1 MKYKIN
7 KKNKTQK
14 IFLKNIKS
22 KLNYKNNNKTKKKNK
37 NKKIIYKNTK
47 YGGANSTANLTNKHK
62 KITGYFTNLWT
73 NICKATKVCTNL
85 AGQTQ
90 EMVSNLTQ
98 GVTDGTYLKIVNEYK
113 ELIYTIIKLPAFS
126 SVTNNNNTKDVYA
139 EVLIQYMKT
148 FNVVKFDINL
158 YDSNSSNNSSNNSDN
173 RAYFKKFVDNFYEN
187 QGHNF
192 FNLYRYK
199 KDDSTLTNIQKIILS
214 LYLTKNYS
222 NITNIT
228 NNDNISKILKYLP
241 YLDHIFKFGG
251 SSDHEDYFTSLAER
265 LKKSLET
272 NNFNFIDDLDK
283 LLSIFYYIINSNQ
296 ENTLFDTINNHLQ
309 IIYIFYRQHNNS
321 KYPGYIPKST
331 STPPF
336 DTNAI
341 AWQNKN
347 NFIISTL
354 YTILQSSELLRN
366 KLLEKYITF
375 LPIDL
380 LKKYIFDLIE
390 RDVNNVTNVTQKRAI
405 NIQSII
411 KQHIRNIINSK
422 LDENNLEFIHLGIFY
437 DLLEDKNINNQSGGG
452 GFFNK
457 LIKKVSKVIPNKVK
471 NNKISHNEAS
481 KPKTW
486 KDNPI
491 YNINSIQ
498 SIIDNTN
505 LFILPHIISTISI
518 NLSTEQK
525 QTDFLNLYNKLF
537 STIYG
542 KNCKSNSEGNV
553 GDTPQEQTKIADIIK
568 ASTIISIIGGI
579 GLKDIC
585 SLIQSQSQSTNTNKN
600 QIISLKFDE
609 FIGNLL
615 INNNVDI
622 KLKVGFLK
630 LFNLQSLDISKL
642 KPIIRKT
649 FLHYIILENIK
660 EYLINKNKEEE
671 ENKNE
676 VFYDAEEENKNEVFY
691 DAKQIIDIDPSYQ
704 KWNENLDIS
713 IINRQVDLQKLSHNK
728 KYEVKTISS
737 FFTDN
742 NTINDNN
749 KELFK
754 KLFHWLSYSWWNN
767 TPNQLN
773 ILLTI
778 INPEPQ
784 ETPETTET
792 FFKQIFKYR
801 YPISSQIIQLF
812 IGFEI
817 NNDNLMESIETKTFL
832 DLYNIKR

>member
-22 KLNYKNNNKTKKKNK
+22 KLNYKNNNKTKNKNK

-47 YGGANSTANLTNKHK
+47 YGGANSTANLTNKPE
-62 KITGYFTNLWT
+62 KITGYFTKLWT
-73 NICKATKVCTNL
+73 NICDATKVCTNL
-85 AGQTQ
+85 AVQTPR
-90 EMVSNLTQ
+90 MVLDLTKN
-98 GVTDGTYLKIVNEYK
+98 VTDVTYLKIVNEYK

-148 FNVVKFDINL
+148 FNVKKFDINL

-173 RAYFKKFVDNFYEN
+173 CAYFKKFVDNFYGN
-187 QGHNF
+187 QGHKF
-192 FNLYRYK
+192 FNLYKYK
-199 KDDSTLTNIQKIILS
+199 KDNSTLTNIQKIILS
-214 LYLTKNYS
+214 LYLTDNYS

-228 NNDNISKILKYLP
+228 NNDYISKILKYLP
-241 YLDHIFKFGG
+241 YLDSIFKFGEL
-251 SSDHEDYFTSLAER
+251 SNLDNKDYYFTNLAER
-265 LKKSLET
+265 LKISLKK
-272 NNFNFIDDLDK
+272 NNFDFIDDLDT

-296 ENTLFDTINNHLQ
+296 KNTLFDTINNHLQ
-309 IIYIFYRQHNNS
+309 IIYIFYRQFQNNNS
-321 KYPGYIPKST
+321 NNYCYKPT
-331 STPPF
+331 SLF
-336 DTNAI
+336 DTTAI
-341 AWQNKN
+341 AWQKKN
-347 NFIISTL
+347 NIIIFIL
-354 YTILQSSELLRN
+354 YTILQKSEQLRN
-366 KLLEKYITF
+366 KLLENYLNF

-380 LKKYIFDLIE
+380 LKTYIFDLIE
-390 RDVNNVTNVTQKRAI
+390 KDENNVNNVTQKRAI

-422 LDENNLEFIHLGIFY
+422 LAENNLGFIHLGIFY

-452 GFFNK
+452 NFFNRLRK
-457 LIKKVSKVIPNKVK
+457 MSRNVLSKVTPTKI
-471 NNKISHNEAS
+471 ISHDEAS

-498 SIIDNTN
+498 SIIDDTN
-505 LFILPHIISTISI
+505 LCILPHIISTISI
-518 NLSTEQK
+518 NLTTEPN

-553 GDTPQEQTKIADIIK
+553 GDTPQEQTKIGGIIK

-622 KLKVGFLK
+622 KMKVGFLN
-630 LFNLQSLDISKL
+630 LFNLQSQDISQL

-671 ENKNE
+671 EEE
-676 VFYDAEEENKNEVFY
+676 VFYDAVEDIGTDIGTDTDTDKYKVWNKKLN
-691 DAKQIIDIDPSYQ
+691 KDIKSDF
-704 KWNENLDIS
+704 N
-713 IINRQVDLQKLSHNK
+713 KLSHNE

-737 FFTDN
+737 FSTDN
-742 NTINDNN
+742 TLNNNN

-754 KLFHWLSYSWWNN
+754 KLFHWLSYSWWSDNDK
-767 TPNQLN
+767 QLE
-773 ILLTI
+773 ILTI
-778 INPEPQ
+778 IRP
-784 ETPETTET
+784 ETPET

-801 YPISSQIIQLF
+801 YPISSPIIEDF
-812 IGFEI
+812 INFKI
-817 NNDNLMESIETKTFL
+817 NDDNLNLMDSIETKKFL
-832 DLYNIKR
+832 DHIKEK